1 METFDM
7 GIEYTQKQASCAHGT
22 HKAYFYVIYI
32 DKGEKQQQRQ
42 QQQLDKCVIV

>member
-1 METFDM
+1 M
-7 GIEYTQKQASCAHGT
+7 GIEYIQKQASCAHGT

-32 DKGEKQQQRQ
+32 DKGEKHKQRQQRQQQ